1 MTADE
6 PGEQSPV
13 GDVEMADS
21 ANRRL
26 PLNLC
31 LIMVLLLVLAAPV
44 TAQTVHEQ
52 HRLLRE
58 QQAREYDQ
66 GWPDDALDRRQ
77 WLRRQDLY
85 QRQRQALEHLPSGDV
100 PRDQRLVRERR
111 GLRLDQLRLRRV
123 EEQPVPQVPDFGPEY
138 FRRPR

>member
-1 MTADE
+1 M
-6 PGEQSPV
+6 
-13 GDVEMADS
+13 
-21 ANRRL
+21 
-26 PLNLC
+26 NLC